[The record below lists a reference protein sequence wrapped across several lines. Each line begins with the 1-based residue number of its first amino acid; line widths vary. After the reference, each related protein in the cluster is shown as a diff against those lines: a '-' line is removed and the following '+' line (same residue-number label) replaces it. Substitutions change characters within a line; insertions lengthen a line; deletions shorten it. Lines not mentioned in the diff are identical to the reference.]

1 MDSWVVCV
9 NAVSSDGEK
18 LNAEYVV
25 EATSMTGAFY
35 MFEQSP
41 EEAKLRQFIK
51 DGYYKMHCRRKYTY
65 TYTKG
70 TEPPAGN
77 SSS

>member
-41 EEAKLRQFIK
+41 KAAKVRQFVK

-70 TEPPAGN
+70 TVRPTGC
-77 SSS
+77 SRT

>member
-9 NAVSSDGEK
+9 DAVSSDGEK

-41 EEAKLRQFIK
+41 ETAKLRQFIK
-51 DGYYKMHCRRKYTY
+51 DGYYKTHCYRKYTY

-70 TEPPAGN
+70 TEPPASDSG
-77 SSS
+77 S

>member
-41 EEAKLRQFIK
+41 DAAKIRQFIK
-51 DGYYKMHCRRKYTY
+51 DGYYRIRCYR
-65 TYTKG
+65 TYTK
-70 TEPPAGN
+70 E
-77 SSS
+77 